1 MVEQGRF
8 CPSARKPEAETA
20 AEEKAFCLFG
30 LPLAGIRRSRTK
42 TKISVL
48 GMIGIRMTPT
58 RFRLRLFGFLPLLK
72 VVRKN

>member
-20 AEEKAFCLFG
+20 AG